1 MHINAQY
8 LAHSRSSVL
17 QLQIITYITITTV
30 YVVISPLISFYYLFT
45 ENPYRQLPCNCH
57 GSMPGKTAIELGP
70 LWYVP
75 KRSNVFRVYACID
88 LVADF

>member
-1 MHINAQY
+1 MEDSQY
-8 LAHSRSSVL
+8 IVATNYYNNYYVF
-17 QLQIITYITITTV
+17 II
-30 YVVISPLISFYYLFT
+30 SALIYFNLFT

-75 KRSNVFRVYACID
+75 KHNNIFRINLYQFQC
-88 LVADF
+88 